1 MYGQHTQNSKY
12 SHEQKWNISQTAK
25 TEQKTKEVAVTT
37 HFQHNA
43 ACSISWR
50 NEDLVIYSLF
60 EYRETDTMGSD
71 SISGLWYYMESG
83 TQLRYV
89 YEWNT

>member
-1 MYGQHTQNSKY
+1 MLHVRYY
-12 SHEQKWNISQTAK
+12 DVMRI
-25 TEQKTKEVAVTT
+25 V
-37 HFQHNA
+37 
-43 ACSISWR
+43 
-50 NEDLVIYSLF
+50 VIYSLF

-89 YEWNT
+89 YK